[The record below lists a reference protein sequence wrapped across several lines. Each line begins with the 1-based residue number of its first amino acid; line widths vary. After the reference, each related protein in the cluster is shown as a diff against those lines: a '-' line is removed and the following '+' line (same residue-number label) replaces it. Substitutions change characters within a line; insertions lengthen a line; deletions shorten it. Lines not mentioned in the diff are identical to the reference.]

1 MTTTAAPDTTGV
13 KRPAWLLILTLP
25 AFIVFLGVATVTVA
39 AQTDASSAE
48 LTLAQLNELG
58 IVWVAVHL
66 LWVTP
71 PLLAAVG
78 LALLARTWRMP
89 HATAVTILGWAAGAL
104 ALAYLVVQLLAFG
117 FDGDTWGDSPLYPLG
132 VALSVALG
140 WFGTLPATI
149 LVSVALA
156 RRGVARM
163 TALTVAV
170 LVALY
175 VVFELLVYLPVLFGS
190 ASLAET
196 AGLPPFLLGFFW
208 AVLGIG
214 LLRSRVPSSA

>member
-1 MTTTAAPDTTGV
+1 MTTTAAPPTTSA

-25 AFIVFLGVATVTVA
+25 TFIVFLAVATVTVA
-39 AQTDASSAE
+39 AQTDGSSAE
-48 LTLAQLNELG
+48 LTPVQLNELG
-58 IVWVAVHL
+58 FGWAAVHL
-66 LWVTP
+66 LWIAP
-71 PLLAAVG
+71 SLLAAVG

-89 HATAVTILGWAAGAL
+89 RATTVTILAGSAVVF
-104 ALAYLVVQLLAFG
+104 AFANLVVQLFAFG
-117 FDGDTWGDSPLYPLG
+117 FDGDTWGDSPLYPSG
-132 VALSVALG
+132 IALSIAIG

-156 RRGVARM
+156 RRGVARI
-163 TALTVAV
+163 TAWTVAV

-175 VVFELLVYLPVLFGS
+175 FVFELLVYLPALFGS

-208 AVLGIG
+208 AALGIG
-214 LLRSRVPSSA
+214 LLRSRVSSSA